1 MNQCCV
7 DQIGSSDR
15 HRADD
20 CSRGTLAVPNYLQDG
35 MVKGNPVPVKLIIPK
50 DYQLI
55 GHILEE

>member
-35 MVKGNPVPVKLIIPK
+35 MVNGNPVPVKFDQ
-50 DYQLI
+50 DYT
-55 GHILEE
+55 